1 MSTAHTAYYPPPS
14 GGQPSSPPAHQA
26 YYPPPGSEGQSQ
38 QSQAYGGSSGSHTQY
53 YPPPGEFNDDRQ
65 SYNVSPPLPQEQYT
79 PPPQPQQHHISRLY
93 TPPTQHQEPEFTPP
107 PQQTQHQLP
116 PVQQQYQQPP
126 QQQQVY
132 SPPPQQTTFHSPPP
146 TQTTFHSPPPQ
157 QTTFTP
163 PPQQPQQPQ
172 QQQQPYLQHRQS
184 GYASPPQSPPL
195 DKEFA
200 SMNLSPTP
208 VSIATQPSA
217 SASATP
223 AANPDDVGT
232 FNGGSYRI
240 SHRSTNTLLTLQL
253 AINCPLIVRPG
264 VMIGMSPTLTVSGSV
279 KFNFKKLLAGGTIT
293 QSTYTGPGE
302 LLLAPHTLGDVV
314 ALRLDGKSTWR
325 VGRDAWVATTQGV
338 VKDMKSQ
345 TLGKALFSGEGL
357 WTYTMS
363 GTGIVWV
370 ASFGAI
376 LRRDLREGEKYIID
390 NGHLV
395 AWNCKYNLERVASGG
410 IISDM
415 SAGEGLVCKFT
426 GPGTVYMQ
434 TRNPAA
440 FMAWMNGATL
450 GKQ

>member
-26 YYPPPGSEGQSQ
+26 YYPAPRPESQSQ

-53 YPPPGEFNDDRQ
+53 YPPPGDFNDDRH

-79 PPPQPQQHHISRLY
+79 PP
-93 TPPTQHQEPEFTPP
+93 TQHQQHSSQSYPSPSQQQPPEFTPP
-107 PQQTQHQLP
+107 PQQ
-116 PVQQQYQQPP
+116 QYQYQPPAQPQQEQYQAPP

-146 TQTTFHSPPPQ
+146 QQTTFQSPPPQ

-163 PPQQPQQPQ
+163 PPQQ
-172 QQQQPYLQHRQS
+172 LHRQS

-208 VSIATQPSA
+208 VSINTQPSA
-217 SASATP
+217 VASQPPT
-223 AANPDDVGT
+223 NPDDVGT

-264 VMIGMSPTLTVSGSV
+264 VMIGMSPTMTVSGSV

-302 LLLAPHTLGDVV
+302 LLLAPHTLGDVI
-314 ALRLDGKSTWR
+314 ALRLDGKTTWR
-325 VGRDAWVATTQGV
+325 VGRDAWIATTQGI

-370 ASFGAI
+370 SSFGAI

-434 TRNPAA
+434 TRNPQA
-440 FMAWMNGATL
+440 FTAWMSGATL

>member
-1 MSTAHTAYYPPPS
+1 MSAA
-14 GGQPSSPPAHQA
+14 QA
-26 YYPPPGSEGQSQ
+26 YYPPPPGGQTSPSPHQSYHPPPASEPIAQ
-38 QSQAYGGSSGSHTQY
+38 QQNNSYGGGSHTQY
-53 YPPPGEFNDDRQ
+53 YPPPGDFSNSRH
-65 SYNVSPPLPQEQYT
+65 SYSVSPPLPEEQHFT
-79 PPPQPQQHHISRLY
+79 PPPQPQAQTHAPSPTPQKQSLTY
-93 TPPTQHQEPEFTPP
+93 TPPTQH
-107 PQQTQHQLP
+107 
-116 PVQQQYQQPP
+116 YQQPFQSTQQQQQQQ

-132 SPPPQQTTFHSPPP
+132 SPPPHQQ
-146 TQTTFHSPPPQ
+146 
-157 QTTFTP
+157 TFTP
-163 PPQQPQQPQ
+163 PPQHHLQ
-172 QQQQPYLQHRQS
+172 QQQQYEQSQQSPPPQIPLQHRQS
-184 GYASPPQSPPL
+184 AYASPPQSPPL
-195 DKEFA
+195 DRTTHQI
-200 SMNLSPTP
+200 SNLSLSPTP
-208 VSIATQPSA
+208 VSQAPSI
-217 SASATP
+217 P
-223 AANPDDVGT
+223 NPSSDEVGT

-314 ALRLDGKSTWR
+314 ALRLDGSATWR
-325 VGRDAWVATTQGV
+325 VGRDSWVATTQGV

-345 TLGKALFSGEGL
+345 TLGKAIFSGEGL
-357 WTYTMS
+357 WTYTMG
-363 GTGIVWV
+363 GTGVVWV

-376 LRRDLREGEKYIID
+376 LRRDLRDGEKYIID

-434 TRNPAA
+434 TRNPQA
-440 FMAWMNGATL
+440 FTAWMSGATL